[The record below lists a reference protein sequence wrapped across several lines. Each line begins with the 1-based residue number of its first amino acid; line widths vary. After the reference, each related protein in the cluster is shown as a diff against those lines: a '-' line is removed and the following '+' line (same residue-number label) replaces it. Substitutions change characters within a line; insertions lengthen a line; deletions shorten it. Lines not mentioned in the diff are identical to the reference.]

1 MDISEVL
8 KSLRVKA
15 VYWVD
20 DEHAKIEDLDV
31 DHLLNS
37 VHAMA
42 ESKDEQT
49 IRGLKRH
56 VEEVLGEGARQTCRR
71 WFNNGVWVRT
81 DSFDQY
87 VNECDDP
94 KAFLIGLFNY
104 FEGEVENEALI
115 DNVEG
120 LMSQA
125 EVFERY
131 SFNKWNEDSGSIL
144 ESLEQDEN
152 LLLLVD
158 LHNAKEQC
166 LGLTDGYQVIEQ
178 IANHDKGSNVYILVL
193 TSKFDRTQEIKQGRQ
208 ITNEYCSNRP
218 LPVFVISK
226 SRDLNNEFSQQ
237 FSQVLDRVLL
247 ATSYTDLKQEIEKIY
262 SSSITETFKELRSI
276 TIEELIYKVA
286 QLSNIEGV
294 PEIDSVLRI
303 IDGTARFN
311 LQEALAS
318 DDKVVSLLSNCRSL
332 DAKIERSLDIED
344 NFIQNFTRR
353 ERYENHKAVN
363 NMHLPIQVGDV
374 FLLKDRDPS
383 IADNCDVDNVAP
395 KQGFYI
401 LLGNFCFASL
411 RESGKRKDATAL
423 LFPLLVDKPN
433 HDAKMCLRD
442 FDSFNPDMGVAGDY
456 YIDFTSPRTVDY
468 FYLDMCWTNSAG
480 KAEFQFDKQSY
491 EELLRKAPL
500 IRSQR
505 RRLETMLEEYQ
516 DRQAEFQAL
525 AFEVE
530 RVGRLSERYALKALH
545 HYSRFLSDLPESLEL
560 V

>member
-8 KSLRVKA
+8 RSLKVKS

-31 DHLLNS
+31 DHLLS
-37 VHAMA
+37 SIHAMA

-56 VEEVLGEGARQTCRR
+56 VENVLGEDRKTTCRR
-71 WFNNGVWVRT
+71 WFKNGEWARA

-87 VNECDDP
+87 VYDCEDP
-94 KAFLIGLFNY
+94 QAFLVGLFNF
-104 FEGEVENEALI
+104 FEGDIENDALI
-115 DNVEG
+115 DNVER
-120 LMSQA
+120 LMTQA

-131 SFNKWNEDSGSIL
+131 SFNRWNEDGGSIL
-144 ESLEQDEN
+144 ESLEQDEKI
-152 LLLLVD
+152 LLLVD

-178 IANHDKGSNVYILVL
+178 VTKHEKGSNVYVLVL
-193 TSKFDRTQEIKQGRQ
+193 TSKFDKEQEIKQGRK
-208 ITNEYCSNRP
+208 ITNEYCANRA

-226 SRDLNNEFSQQ
+226 SRDLNDGFPQQ

-247 ATSYTDLKQEIEKIY
+247 ATSYTDLKHEIEKIY
-262 SSSITETFKELRSI
+262 GNSIAGTFEELRSI

-286 QLSNIEGV
+286 RLSSAEGV
-294 PEIDSVLRI
+294 PEIESVLRI
-303 IDGTARFN
+303 IDGTVRFN
-311 LQEALAS
+311 LQQALAS
-318 DDKVVSLLSNCRSL
+318 DDKVVSLLSSCRRL
-332 DAKIERSLDIED
+332 DAKIERSIDVD
-344 NFIQNFTRR
+344 DSFIQNFTCR

-374 FLLKDRDPS
+374 FSLKDCISSNTESAGD
-383 IADNCDVDNVAP
+383 DDVEAEQD
-395 KQGFYI
+395 FYI
-401 LLGNFCFASL
+401 LLGNFCFTSL
-411 RESGKRKDATAL
+411 RDSGKRKDTTAL
-423 LFPLLVDKPN
+423 LFPLRADEPN
-433 HDAKMCLRD
+433 HEAKMTIRD
-442 FDSFNPDMGVAGDY
+442 FGALNPDMGAKGDY
-456 YIDFTSPRTVDY
+456 YIDFSSPRTIDY

-491 EELLRKAPL
+491 EDLLANAPL

-516 DRQAEFQAL
+516 KRQVDRSVLRLEID
-525 AFEVE
+525 
-530 RVGRLSERYALKALH
+530 RIGRLSEQYALKALH
-545 HYSRFLSDLPESLEL
+545 HYSRFLSDLPDSLEL